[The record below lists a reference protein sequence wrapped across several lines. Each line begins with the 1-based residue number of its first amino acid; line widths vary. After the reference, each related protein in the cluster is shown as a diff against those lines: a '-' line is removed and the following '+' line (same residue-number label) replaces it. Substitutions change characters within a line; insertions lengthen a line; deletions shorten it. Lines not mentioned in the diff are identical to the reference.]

1 MLSLR
6 RVQRLYRC
14 CPSLRFCSSEL
25 VHKDTLIEKLRKSF
39 IDDERQN
46 FVVPTFKKAMLYP
59 DEIAVKDFSGEFTHF
74 QLYITAKKLA
84 IQISNFC
91 GSASQSNVAFL
102 CSNNALWIVI
112 QWACWISGQVAVP
125 LEPNQAADELIG
137 QATDCK
143 AKLLIGTPECE
154 EMTQELATKLQT
166 ASIVLDHDFVPSS
179 ESVSSTAM
187 YAKQLVG
194 MKGTLIPE
202 STLPND
208 YYANATAMLL
218 YTPSSANGRNGVLL
232 THSNIEAQMRCLTA
246 SWHLNAGDSM
256 LPIISMQRMHTAIGA
271 LLGVGGNILLQ
282 QKFDS
287 HTAWSSLLGINSPT
301 KQRVNIFV
309 AMPIIYKLLI
319 AEYDKMFAQDS
330 RMVEYIIN
338 HCRQKTRLM
347 ATAFGLLPEA
357 VFHRW
362 REITGQSIYEYYG
375 MLETGLVMGP
385 ALDENSNAEDY
396 QPGTLGAPLVGV
408 TARLVNSEGEQLV
421 SCNSAGEIPTE
432 VPLLSTVIGELEICG
447 KHLFSLKSRR
457 SVAAKTEEQQ
467 EQQSEEQ
474 QQPVEAQ
481 NEQQP
486 QTVASPQLIF
496 EQDVQQQPLATQQ
509 QPPTLI
515 ATQEAPQQDLQQTT
529 TANELQQP
537 CLGSQ
542 QDLPQQPQQQQAVV
556 REEAPQLQLRRW
568 PQRSVEEPKDDTEH
582 FLKTGDICAYQ
593 NRSFHFLSK
602 SSDVF
607 NVGGYKIY
615 GSEIKKALI
624 SHPSINDVAVLGIPN
639 KMWGHRLGV
648 ICILSPDAEVDLEA
662 IKSYCYSQLPAHKRP
677 TVFKTIVAK

>member
-39 IDDERQN
+39 IEDERQN

-91 GSASQSNVAFL
+91 GNASQSNVAFL

-218 YTPSSANGRNGVLL
+218 YTPSSANGRNGALL

-447 KHLFSLKSRR
+447 EHLFSL
-457 SVAAKTEEQQ
+457 
-467 EQQSEEQ
+467 
-474 QQPVEAQ
+474 
-481 NEQQP
+481 N
-486 QTVASPQLIF
+486 
-496 EQDVQQQPLATQQ
+496 
-509 QPPTLI
+509 
-515 ATQEAPQQDLQQTT
+515 
-529 TANELQQP
+529 
-537 CLGSQ
+537 
-542 QDLPQQPQQQQAVV
+542 
-556 REEAPQLQLRRW
+556 EEAPQLQLRRW
-568 PQRSVEEPKDDTEH
+568 PQRSVEEPTHDTEH

-593 NRSFHFLSK
+593 NGSFHFLSK